1 MRMKK
6 GLGLVLFVVLAVG
19 ARAGVQDQAANPKLD
34 RLKHQIERVL
44 FRRDGVVGTSVRHV
58 ETGQSLA
65 VNGDMRFP
73 MASTFKVPILVELF
87 SQVKEG
93 KFRLEDEI
101 DVQPSDQHPGSGMIS
116 SLVAPGIK
124 LSVLN
129 MAHFMMMIS
138 DNSATDILLAKVGA
152 ENINDRLKGL
162 GIDGISVNRSC
173 QELIKDLM
181 AAQTGAWTRDQLKAA
196 NVKFAQDLRD
206 TATPAAMTALL
217 EKVFKKEILDPA
229 SCDLILQI
237 LLKCETGGGRIK
249 GELPAG
255 TLVAHKTGTLP
266 GTVNDCGIITLPDG
280 QGHVVL
286 TIMTKDFADETADIE
301 TILAKIA
308 RLVYDYFLF
317 AN

>member
-1 MRMKK
+1 MRIKK
-6 GLGLVLFVVLAVG
+6 TLGIVLLAVLALSL
-19 ARAGVQDQAANPKLD
+19 RAGVQDRSAEPKLD

-44 FRRDGVVGTSVRHV
+44 FRRDGVVGMAARHV

-65 VNGDMRFP
+65 INGDVRFP

-87 SQVKEG
+87 FQVREG

-101 DVQPSDQHPGSGMIS
+101 DVQPSDQRLGSGMIS

-152 ENINDRLKGL
+152 EAINARLKGL
-162 GIDGISVNRSC
+162 GIDGMSVNRSC
-173 QELIKDLM
+173 QELIKDFM
-181 AAQTGAWTRDQLKAA
+181 TMQTGLWARDQLKAA
-196 NVKFAQDLRD
+196 NIKFGQDLRD
-206 TATPAAMTALL
+206 TAAPAAMAVLL
-217 EKVFKKEILDPA
+217 EKVFKKEIIDPA
-229 SCDLILQI
+229 SCDLILKI
-237 LLKCETGGGRIK
+237 LMKCETGGGRIK

-255 TLVAHKTGTLP
+255 TPVAHKTGTIA

-286 TIMTKDFADETADIE
+286 TIMTKDFAEETADIE
-301 TILAKIA
+301 AILAKIA

>member
-1 MRMKK
+1 MRVKK
-6 GLGLVLFVVLAVG
+6 NLGFVLLAVM
-19 ARAGVQDQAANPKLD
+19 ALSLRAGAQDQPANPKLD

-44 FRRDGVVGTSVRHV
+44 LRQDGVVGVAVRHV

-65 VNGDMRFP
+65 VNGELRFP

-87 SQVKEG
+87 FQVREG

-101 DVQPSDQHPGSGMIS
+101 DVQPADQRLGSGMIS

-152 ENINDRLKGL
+152 EAINARLKGL
-162 GIDGISVNRSC
+162 GIDGMSVNRSC
-173 QELIKDLM
+173 QELIKDLI
-181 AAQTGAWTRDQLKAA
+181 AQQGGIWTRDQLKAA
-196 NVKFAQDLRD
+196 NVKFGQDLRD

-217 EKVFKKEILDPA
+217 EKVFKKEIIDPA
-229 SCDLILQI
+229 SCDLIQKI

-255 TLVAHKTGTLP
+255 TLVAHKTGTIA

-286 TIMTKDFADETADIE
+286 TIMTKDFAEETADVE
-301 TILAKIA
+301 AILAKIA